1 MQQRKKRRIL
11 RRGKEPDLLHITEL
25 EIDNFKSFS
34 KKTKIPFLEGFTVI
48 SGPNGS
54 GKSNIID
61 SILFVL
67 ALSSSRNLR
76 AEKLTDLINLNS
88 GRNTAEVTLEFSD
101 GTKIKRRIKRTG
113 NGYYSYI
120 YLNERLCKQ
129 SDIVDHLAKHGIKPH
144 GYNVVMQG
152 DVTRI
157 MEMSDFERR
166 KIIDEI
172 AGVSEFDSKKQQSLS
187 ELDIVRER
195 IEREE
200 LLLLELNKRVNELKR
215 EREHALEYQKW
226 QKDLLFFQNCRA
238 AAQLHEKEKELSSLM
253 RSAEE
258 HRIALNRFD
267 TDRSLEEN
275 ELSYLKADLQDID
288 DLINKKSGSDYLKL
302 IAELE
307 EAKSGIKLAEQ
318 TIVRLRKEKETN
330 LEAINRIY
338 MDSKR
343 AEARVVECTD
353 QIRSLSIDRT
363 NIAMDIASARAQQ
376 EKLETEIKQ
385 HGEDTEGARERLF
398 SGLKDLEEK
407 KAQRSEI
414 LHRQDMLIE
423 KSRMRTSE
431 LERLN
436 QLLRQL
442 DEDYAVK
449 HSQLSES
456 EISITNLISQ
466 KKDLDRTLSEREG
479 MMFAQR
485 STLER
490 LQKEIREYE
499 QDVYRLEAAQQAR
512 GESGGKAIEAVMAME
527 HVHGTIA
534 DLGKAPAEY
543 ATALNIAAGNKLQ
556 FVVCDDDQVAA
567 DAIRYLKEERLGR
580 VTFLPLNKLKPPA
593 LPPLKEAGVIDY
605 AVNLVEYDP
614 KYDRAFA
621 VALGATVVVDTLE
634 RARKL
639 IGKYRMVTLEG
650 ELLDRSG
657 AMTGGA
663 TRKQGGRGF
672 GAAVDDEIF
681 RIRAHLGELQG
692 EATTLEA
699 GIKKITEEVD
709 TQRVARN
716 EIDQNIARL
725 GMFTE
730 EFSRR
735 FESITVEKQTIELAV
750 ARQQEETKNGAFE
763 LSSLEAELDK
773 TSETINEVNAGIE
786 EIKKRLDD
794 TNIPVLT
801 DQIEKKRKEIEEA
814 ERRLRNKDGD
824 ITDAQ
829 RERQHFNTRLG
840 EMGEERAR
848 QDERNKQIDAE
859 TAGSNEQIVAHKSQI
874 ATLEDRQREFSGELD
889 ELRGK
894 RAEASRHIQDSELKI
909 MKFDAEKERITILVN
924 AVEGRTRTLGSEVE
938 MLREQVGELDTKLSL
953 TEIEGKIAEADGAL
967 RKIGAVN
974 MLAIEEYEKVQRQ
987 VGERT
992 ERKETL
998 SRERSTLIERIE
1010 KFEQMKYEA
1019 FTTAFH
1025 AIDTNFREIFARLT
1039 SGSGHLILEN
1049 EEDPF
1054 AGGMTFAVQP
1064 RDKKVHLL
1072 SSLSGG
1078 EKSLTTLAFI
1088 FSIQRYIPAPFY
1100 AFDEVDMSLDG
1111 SNVERISSMVTELS
1125 PQSQFV
1131 IVSLRK
1137 PMIDAAQRIMG
1148 VTLRPDKSTLVT
1160 GVKANG

>member
-1 MQQRKKRRIL
+1 
-11 RRGKEPDLLHITEL
+11 LHITEL

-88 GRNTAEVTLEFSD
+88 NRNTAEVALEFSD
-101 GTKIKRRIKRTG
+101 GTKIKRRIKRTS
-113 NGYYSYI
+113 NGYYSYN

-172 AGVSEFDSKKQQSLS
+172 AGVSEFDVKKHQSLS

-200 LLLLELNKRVNELKR
+200 LLLLELTKRVNELKR

-226 QKDLLFFQNCRA
+226 QKDLSFFQNCRN
-238 AAQLHEKEKELSSLM
+238 AAQLHEREKELASLT
-253 RSAEE
+253 RSTDE
-258 HRIALNRFD
+258 HRIVLSRIDA
-267 TDRSLEEN
+267 DRSLEEN
-275 ELSYLKADLQDID
+275 ELSYLKADLKDID

-330 LEAINRIY
+330 LEAINRVY
-338 MDSKR
+338 MDTKR
-343 AEARVVECTD
+343 AEARVAECTD
-353 QIRSLSIDRT
+353 QIRTLSIDRT
-363 NIAMDIASARAQQ
+363 NLAMEIAAVKAQL
-376 EKLETEIKQ
+376 EKFETEIRQ
-385 HGEDTEGARERLF
+385 HGEDTEGAREKLF
-398 SGLKDLEEK
+398 TLLHDLEEK
-407 KAQRSEI
+407 KGQRSEI
-414 LHRQDMLIE
+414 LHQQDMHIE
-423 KSRMRTSE
+423 KSRMRTTE
-431 LERLN
+431 LERLT
-436 QLLRQL
+436 LLLKQL
-442 DEDYAVK
+442 DEEYTAKQTQLMDSEKSSGDLLADK
-449 HSQLSES
+449 KELDRNLSE
-456 EISITNLISQ
+456 L
-466 KKDLDRTLSEREG
+466 EG
-479 MMFAQR
+479 AMFAQR
-485 STLER
+485 SSLER
-490 LQKEIREYE
+490 LRNEIRDNE
-499 QDVYRLEAAQQAR
+499 QDAFRLEAAQQAR
-512 GESGGKAIEAVMAME
+512 GESGGRAIEAVMAME

-543 ATALNIAAGNKLQ
+543 SVSLNIAAGNKLQ

-593 LPPLKEAGVIDY
+593 LPPLKEPGVIDY

-621 VALGATVVVDTLE
+621 VALGSTVVVDTLE

-650 ELLDRSG
+650 ELLEKSG

-663 TRKQGGRGF
+663 TKKQGGRGF

-681 RIRAHLGELQG
+681 RIRAHLGELLG
-692 EATTLEA
+692 EVATLDA
-699 GIKKITEEVD
+699 GIKRLTEEVD
-709 TQRVARN
+709 TKRSTRN
-716 EIDQNIARL
+716 EIEQNLARL
-725 GMFTE
+725 GMFTG

-735 FESITVEKQTIELAV
+735 FEAITVEKQTIEAAV
-750 ARQQEETKNGAFE
+750 ARQQEETKNGAAE
-763 LSSLEAELDK
+763 LTLLEADLDK
-773 TSETINEVNAGIE
+773 TTETINVINSRID

-801 DQIEKKRKEIEEA
+801 EQIEKKRKEIEES
-814 ERRLRNKDGD
+814 ERRLRNKEGD
-824 ITDAQ
+824 INDAQ
-829 RERQHFNTRLG
+829 RERQHFNARLVELG
-840 EMGEERAR
+840 EDRKR
-848 QDERNKQIDAE
+848 QDERIGQIDADIV
-859 TAGSNEQIVAHKSQI
+859 GSNEQIAAHKSQI
-874 ATLEDRQREFSGELD
+874 AALEERQKEFSGELD
-889 ELRGK
+889 ELRTK
-894 RAEASRHIQDSELKI
+894 RSEASQQIQDSELKL
-909 MKFDAEKERITILVN
+909 MKFDAEKERITIEMG
-924 AVEGRTRTLGSEVE
+924 AIEERARALGIEVD
-938 MLREQVGELDTKLSL
+938 MLRHQVGDMDTNLSIS
-953 TEIEGKIAEADGAL
+953 EIEGKIAEADGAL

-998 SRERSTLIERIE
+998 SRERATLIERIE

-1019 FTTAFH
+1019 FTTAFR

-1111 SNVERISSMVTELS
+1111 SNLERIASMISELS
-1125 PQSQFV
+1125 PHSQFV

-1137 PMIDAAQRIMG
+1137 PMIEAAQRIMG

>member
-1 MQQRKKRRIL
+1 
-11 RRGKEPDLLHITEL
+11 LHITGL

-88 GRNTAEVTLEFSD
+88 GRNTAEVALEFSD
-101 GTKIKRRIKRTG
+101 GTKIKRRIKRTS
-113 NGYYSYI
+113 NGYYSYN

-129 SDIVDHLAKHGIKPH
+129 SDIVDHLSKHGIKPH

-172 AGVSEFDSKKQQSLS
+172 AGVSEFDHKKQQSLS

-200 LLLLELNKRVNELKR
+200 LLLLELVRRVNELKR

-226 QKDLLFFQNCRA
+226 QKDLSFFQNCRA
-238 AAQLHEKEKELSSLM
+238 AAQLHDREKELASLM
-253 RSAEE
+253 RSTEE
-258 HRIALNRFD
+258 HKIVLTRIGA
-267 TDRSLEEN
+267 DRGLEEN
-275 ELSYLKADLQDID
+275 ELSYLKADLKDID
-288 DLINKKSGSDYLKL
+288 DLINRKSGSDYLKL

-318 TIVRLRKEKETN
+318 TIVRLRKEKEGN
-330 LEAINRIY
+330 LEAINRVY
-338 MDSKR
+338 MDTKR
-343 AEARVVECTD
+343 AEARVAECTD
-353 QIRSLSIDRT
+353 QIRTLSIDRT
-363 NIAMDIASARAQQ
+363 NLAMEIAAARAHL
-376 EKLETEIKQ
+376 EKFETEIRQ
-385 HGEDTEGARERLF
+385 HGEDTEGAREKLF
-398 SGLKDLEEK
+398 ALLHDLEEK
-407 KAQRSEI
+407 KSQRSEI
-414 LHRQDMLIE
+414 LHQQDMHIE
-423 KSRMRTSE
+423 KSRMRTTE
-431 LERLN
+431 LERLTL
-436 QLLRQL
+436 LLRQL
-442 DEDYAVK
+442 DEEYAAK
-449 HSQLSES
+449 KTQLTDS
-456 EISITNLISQ
+456 EISAGELIAG
-466 KKDLDRTLSEREG
+466 KKELDRNLSELEG
-479 MMFAQR
+479 AMFAQR
-485 STLER
+485 SSLER
-490 LQKEIREYE
+490 LKNEIRDNE
-499 QDVYRLEAAQQAR
+499 QDAFRLEAAQQAR
-512 GESGGKAIEAVMAME
+512 GESGGRAIEAVMAME

-543 ATALNIAAGNKLQ
+543 STSLNIAAGNKLQ

-580 VTFLPLNKLKPPA
+580 VTFLPLNKLKPPS
-593 LPPLKEAGVIDY
+593 LPPLKEQGVIDY
-605 AVNLVEYDP
+605 AVNLLEYDP

-621 VALGATVVVDTLE
+621 VALGSTVVVDTLE
-634 RARKL
+634 RARRL

-650 ELLDRSG
+650 ELLEKSG

-663 TRKQGGRGF
+663 TKKQGGRGF
-672 GAAVDDEIF
+672 GAAVDDELF
-681 RIRAHLGELQG
+681 RIRAHLGELSG
-692 EATTLEA
+692 EAATLEA
-699 GIKKITEEVD
+699 GVKRLTEEVD
-709 TQRVARN
+709 TKRSTRN
-716 EIDQNIARL
+716 EIEQKIARL
-725 GMFTE
+725 GMFTD

-735 FESITVEKQTIELAV
+735 FEAITVEKQTIEAAV
-750 ARQQEETKNGAFE
+750 ARQQEETNNGA
-763 LSSLEAELDK
+763 AELTRLESGLDRC
-773 TSETINEVNAGIE
+773 TEAINEINARIDE
-786 EIKKRLDD
+786 LKKRLDD

-801 DQIEKKRKEIEEA
+801 EQIEKKKKEIEES

-824 ITDAQ
+824 VNDAQ
-829 RERQHFNTRLG
+829 RERQHFTARLAELG
-840 EMGEERAR
+840 DDRTR
-848 QDERNKQIDAE
+848 QDERNRQIDTDIE
-859 TAGSNEQIVAHKSQI
+859 GSNEQIAVHKLKIS
-874 ATLEDRQREFSGELD
+874 ALEERQKEFSGELD
-889 ELRGK
+889 ELRTK
-894 RAEASRHIQDSELKI
+894 RSEASQQIQDSELKL
-909 MKFDAEKERITILVN
+909 MKFDADKERITIQMG
-924 AVEGRTRTLGSEVE
+924 AIEERARTLGIEVD
-938 MLREQVGELDTKLSL
+938 MLRHQVGDMDTTLSL
-953 TEIEGKIAEADGAL
+953 SEIEGKIAEADGAL
-967 RKIGAVN
+967 RRIGAVN
-974 MLAIEEYEKVQRQ
+974 MLAIEEYDKVQRQ

-998 SRERSTLIERIE
+998 SRERTTLIERIE

-1019 FTTAFH
+1019 FTTAFR

-1111 SNVERISSMVTELS
+1111 SNVERISSMITELS
-1125 PQSQFV
+1125 PHSQFV

-1137 PMIDAAQRIMG
+1137 PMIEAAQRIMG

>member
-1 MQQRKKRRIL
+1 M
-11 RRGKEPDLLHITEL
+11 HITEL

-34 KKTKIPFLEGFTVI
+34 KKTKIPFLGGFTVI

-88 GRNTAEVTLEFSD
+88 GRNTAEVALEFSD
-101 GTKIKRRIKRTG
+101 GTKIKRRIKRTS
-113 NGYYSYI
+113 NGYYSYN

-129 SDIVDHLAKHGIKPH
+129 SDIVDHLSKHGIKPH

-172 AGVSEFDSKKQQSLS
+172 AGVSEFDHKKQQSLS

-200 LLLLELNKRVNELKR
+200 LLLLELTRRVNELKR

-226 QKDLLFFQNCRA
+226 QNDLSYFQNCRA
-238 AAQLHEKEKELSSLM
+238 AAQLHEREKELVSLT
-253 RSAEE
+253 RSADE
-258 HRIALNRFD
+258 HRILLTRIGA
-267 TDRSLEEN
+267 DRSLEEN
-275 ELSYLKADLQDID
+275 ELSYLKADLKDID

-307 EAKSGIKLAEQ
+307 EAKSGIKLSEQ

-338 MDSKR
+338 MDTKR
-343 AEARVVECTD
+343 AEARVAECTD
-353 QIRSLSIDRT
+353 QIRTLSIDRT
-363 NIAMDIASARAQQ
+363 NLAMDIAAAKAQL
-376 EKLETEIKQ
+376 EKLESEIRQ
-385 HGEDTEGARERLF
+385 HGEDTEGAREKLF
-398 SGLKDLEEK
+398 TLLHDLEEK
-407 KAQRSEI
+407 KGQRSEI
-414 LHRQDMLIE
+414 LHQQDMYIE
-423 KSRMRTSE
+423 RSRMRTTE
-431 LERLN
+431 LERLT
-436 QLLRQL
+436 LLLNQL
-442 DEDYAVK
+442 DEEYNVK
-449 HSQLSES
+449 QNQLTDGEKSVGDLASEKKELDRNLSE
-456 EISITNLISQ
+456 L
-466 KKDLDRTLSEREG
+466 EG
-479 MMFAQR
+479 AMFAQR
-485 STLER
+485 SSLER
-490 LQKEIREYE
+490 LRNEIRDTE
-499 QDVYRLEAAQQAR
+499 QDAFRLEAAQQAR
-512 GESGGKAIEAVMAME
+512 GESGGRAIEAVMAME

-543 ATALNIAAGNKLQ
+543 SVSLNIAAGNKLQ
-556 FVVCDDDQVAA
+556 FVVCDNDQVAA

-593 LPPLKEAGVIDY
+593 LPPLKEPGVIDY

-621 VALGATVVVDTLE
+621 VALGSTVVVDTLE

-639 IGKYRMVTLEG
+639 IGRYRMVTLEG
-650 ELLDRSG
+650 ELLEKSG

-663 TRKQGGRGF
+663 TKKQGGKGF

-681 RIRAHLGELQG
+681 RIRAHLGELLS
-692 EATTLEA
+692 EAVTLEA
-699 GIKKITEEVD
+699 GVKRLTEEVD
-709 TQRVARN
+709 TKRSIRN
-716 EIDQNIARL
+716 EIEQKIARL

-735 FESITVEKQTIELAV
+735 FEAITVEKQTIVAAV
-750 ARQQEETKNGAFE
+750 ARQQEEMKTGAAE
-763 LSSLEAELDK
+763 LTLLEAEIDK
-773 TSETINEVNAGIE
+773 TTESINEITSRID

-801 DQIEKKRKEIEEA
+801 DQIEKKKKELEES

-824 ITDAQ
+824 INDAQ
-829 RERQHFNTRLG
+829 RERQHFTARLVELG
-840 EMGEERAR
+840 DDRKR
-848 QDERNKQIDAE
+848 QDERNGQIDADI
-859 TAGSNEQIVAHKSQI
+859 AGANEQIAVHKSQI
-874 ATLEDRQREFSGELD
+874 AALEEQQKEFSGELD
-889 ELRGK
+889 ELRTK
-894 RAEASRHIQDSELKI
+894 RSEASQQIQDSELKL
-909 MKFDAEKERITILVN
+909 MKFDADKERIAIQMV
-924 AVEGRTRTLGSEVE
+924 AIDERARTLGIEVD
-938 MLREQVGELDTKLSL
+938 MLRNQIGDMDTNLSL
-953 TEIEGKIAEADGAL
+953 SEIEGKIAEADGAL
-967 RKIGAVN
+967 RRIGAVN

-998 SRERSTLIERIE
+998 SRERATLIERIE

-1019 FTTAFH
+1019 FTTAFR
-1025 AIDTNFREIFARLT
+1025 AIDNNFREIFARLT

-1054 AGGMTFAVQP
+1054 TGGMTFAVQP

-1111 SNVERISSMVTELS
+1111 SNVERIASMITELS

-1137 PMIDAAQRIMG
+1137 PMIEAAQRIMG
-1148 VTLRPDKSTLVT
+1148 VTLRSDKSTLVT

>member
-1 MQQRKKRRIL
+1 M
-11 RRGKEPDLLHITEL
+11 HITEL

-34 KKTKIPFLEGFTVI
+34 KKTKIPFLEGFSVI

-88 GRNTAEVTLEFSD
+88 GRNTAEVALEFSD
-101 GTKIKRRIKRTG
+101 GTRIRRRIKRTA
-113 NGYYSYI
+113 NGYYSYN

-129 SDIVDHLAKHGIKPH
+129 SDIVDHLAKSGIIPH

-172 AGVSEFDSKKQQSLS
+172 AGVSEFDTKKQQSLA

-200 LLLLELNKRVNELKR
+200 LLLLELTKRANELKR

-226 QKDLLFFQNCRA
+226 QKELSYFQNCRSA
-238 AAQLHEKEKELSSLM
+238 SQLHDRIRELNTLLKSTEDHRLKLT
-253 RSAEE
+253 
-258 HRIALNRFD
+258 RIAA
-267 TDRSLEEN
+267 DRGLEEN
-275 ELSYLKADLQDID
+275 ELSYIRADLKDID
-288 DLINKKSGSDYLKL
+288 DLINKKSGSEYLKL

-307 EAKSGIKLAEQ
+307 EAKGGIKFAEQ
-318 TIVRLRKEKETN
+318 TIVRLKKEKEAN
-330 LEAINRIY
+330 LELVNRVY
-338 MDSKR
+338 VDSKR
-343 AEARVVECTD
+343 AETRVAECTD
-353 QIRSLSIDRT
+353 QIRTLTIDRT
-363 NIAMDIASARAQQ
+363 NIAMEIATSRALL
-376 EKLETEIKQ
+376 EKVETDLRQ
-385 HGEDTEGARERLF
+385 HSEDTVGARDQLF
-398 SGLKDLEEK
+398 ALLQEAEEK
-407 KAQRSEI
+407 KGQRSAI
-414 LHRQDMLIE
+414 LHQQDMLIE
-423 KSRMRTSE
+423 KSRMRTTE
-431 LERLN
+431 LERLTG
-436 QLLRQL
+436 LLRQL
-442 DEDYAVK
+442 DEEYAAK
-449 HSQLSES
+449 QTQLTDSDASIASLDKEKKQLDRNLSE
-456 EISITNLISQ
+456 L
-466 KKDLDRTLSEREG
+466 EG
-479 MMFAQR
+479 TMFAQR
-485 STLER
+485 TSLER
-490 LQKEIREYE
+490 LRNEIRENE
-499 QDVYRLEAAQQAR
+499 QDAIRLEAAQQAR
-512 GESGGKAIEAVMAME
+512 GESGGKALEAVLALE
-527 HVHGTIA
+527 GVHGTIS
-534 DLGKAPAEY
+534 DLGKAPKEY
-543 ATALNIAAGNKLQ
+543 ATALNIAAGNKLH
-556 FVVCDDDQVAA
+556 FVVCDNDQIAA

-580 VTFLPLNKLKPPA
+580 VTFLPLNKLKPPT
-593 LPPLKEAGVIDY
+593 LPPLREPGVVDY
-605 AVNLVEYDP
+605 AVNLLEYDP
-614 KYDRAFA
+614 KFDRAFG

-650 ELLDRSG
+650 ELLEKSG
-657 AMTGGA
+657 AITGGA
-663 TRKQGGRGF
+663 TKKPSGPRGF
-672 GAAVDDEIF
+672 GAAVDDEIT
-681 RIRAHLGELQG
+681 RIRSHLAELQG
-692 EATTLEA
+692 EAATLEA
-699 GIKKITEEVD
+699 GVKRLTEEVD
-709 TQRVARN
+709 AKRVQRN
-716 EIDQNIARL
+716 EIDQKVARY

-735 FESITVEKQTIELAV
+735 FEAIMVEKQTIEAAV
-750 ARQQEETKNGAFE
+750 ARQSEETKNAARE
-763 LSSLEAELDK
+763 LTELEAELDRI
-773 TSETINEVNAGIE
+773 TGEINGTNAKITA
-786 EIKKRLDD
+786 IKKRLDNTD
-794 TNIPVLT
+794 IPALT
-801 DQIEKKRKEIEEA
+801 EQMEKKRREIEEA

-824 ITDAQ
+824 INDAQ
-829 RERQHFNTRLG
+829 RDRQHFTQRIAEL
-840 EMGEERAR
+840 GEERKG
-848 QDERNKQIDAE
+848 QDERNRQVDADI
-859 TAGSNEQIVAHKSQI
+859 AGANNQIVIHKTQI
-874 ATLEDRQREFSGELD
+874 AVLEERQKEFSGELD

-894 RAEASRHIQDSELKI
+894 RGEVSQHIQESELRI
-909 MKFDAEKERITILVN
+909 MKFDADTERITVQLGAIEER
-924 AVEGRTRTLGSEVE
+924 AKTLGIEVD
-938 MLREQVGELDTKLSL
+938 MLRQQVGEMDSTLSL

-987 VGERT
+987 VTERT

-998 SRERSTLIERIE
+998 SGERSTLIERIE
-1010 KFEQMKYEA
+1010 MFEKMKYEA
-1019 FTTAFH
+1019 FTTAFS

-1039 SGSGHLILEN
+1039 SGSGHLVLEN

-1088 FSIQRYIPAPFY
+1088 FSIQHYIPAPFY

-1111 SNVERISSMVTELS
+1111 SNVERIASMITELS
-1125 PQSQFV
+1125 SRSQFV

>member
-1 MQQRKKRRIL
+1 
-11 RRGKEPDLLHITEL
+11 LHITEL

-34 KKTKIPFLEGFTVI
+34 KKTKIPFLGGFTVI

-88 GRNTAEVTLEFSD
+88 GRNTAEVALEFSD
-101 GTKIKRRIKRTG
+101 GTKIKRRIKRTS
-113 NGYYSYI
+113 NGYYSYN

-129 SDIVDHLAKHGIKPH
+129 SDIVDHLSRHGIKPH

-172 AGVSEFDSKKQQSLS
+172 AGVSEFDHKKQQSLS

-200 LLLLELNKRVNELKR
+200 LLLLELTRRVNELKR

-226 QKDLLFFQNCRA
+226 QNDLSYFQNCRA
-238 AAQLHEKEKELSSLM
+238 AAQLHDREKELVSLT
-253 RSAEE
+253 RSADE
-258 HRIALNRFD
+258 HRILLTRIGA
-267 TDRSLEEN
+267 DRSLEEN
-275 ELSYLKADLQDID
+275 ELSYLKADLKDID

-307 EAKSGIKLAEQ
+307 EAKSGIKLSEQ
-318 TIVRLRKEKETN
+318 TIMRLRKEKETN

-338 MDSKR
+338 MDTKR
-343 AEARVVECTD
+343 AEARVAECTD
-353 QIRSLSIDRT
+353 QIRTLSIDRT
-363 NIAMDIASARAQQ
+363 NLAMDIAAARAQL
-376 EKLETEIKQ
+376 EKLESEIRQ
-385 HGEDTEGARERLF
+385 HGEDTEGAREKLF
-398 SGLKDLEEK
+398 TLLHDLEEK
-407 KAQRSEI
+407 KGQRSEI
-414 LHRQDMLIE
+414 LHQQDMYIE
-423 KSRMRTSE
+423 RSRMRTTE
-431 LERLN
+431 LERLT
-436 QLLRQL
+436 LLLNQL
-442 DEDYAVK
+442 DEENNAKQNQLTDGEKSVGDLVSEK
-449 HSQLSES
+449 KELDRNLSE
-456 EISITNLISQ
+456 L
-466 KKDLDRTLSEREG
+466 EG
-479 MMFAQR
+479 AMFAQR
-485 STLER
+485 SSLER
-490 LQKEIREYE
+490 LRSEIRDTE
-499 QDVYRLEAAQQAR
+499 QDAFRLEAAQQAR
-512 GESGGKAIEAVMAME
+512 GESGGRAIEAVMAME

-543 ATALNIAAGNKLQ
+543 SVSLNIAAGNKLQ
-556 FVVCDDDQVAA
+556 FVVCDNDQVAA

-580 VTFLPLNKLKPPA
+580 VTFLPLNKLKPPD
-593 LPPLKEAGVIDY
+593 LPPLKEPGVIDY

-621 VALGATVVVDTLE
+621 VALGSTVVVDTLE

-639 IGKYRMVTLEG
+639 IGRYRMVTLEG
-650 ELLDRSG
+650 ELLEKSG

-663 TRKQGGRGF
+663 TKKQGGRGF

-681 RIRAHLGELQG
+681 RIRAHLGDLLS
-692 EATTLEA
+692 EAATLEA
-699 GIKKITEEVD
+699 GVKRLTEEVD
-709 TQRVARN
+709 TKRSMRN
-716 EIDQNIARL
+716 EIEQKIARL

-735 FESITVEKQTIELAV
+735 FEAITVEKQTIVAAV
-750 ARQQEETKNGAFE
+750 ARQQEEMKTGAAE
-763 LSSLEAELDK
+763 LTLLEAEIDK
-773 TSETINEVNAGIE
+773 TTESINEITSRID

-801 DQIEKKRKEIEEA
+801 DQIEKKKKEIEES

-824 ITDAQ
+824 INDAQ
-829 RERQHFNTRLG
+829 RERQHFTARLVELG
-840 EMGEERAR
+840 DDRKR
-848 QDERNKQIDAE
+848 QDERNGQIDADI
-859 TAGSNEQIVAHKSQI
+859 AGANEQIAVHKSQI
-874 ATLEDRQREFSGELD
+874 AALEEQQKEFSGELD
-889 ELRGK
+889 ELRTK
-894 RAEASRHIQDSELKI
+894 RSEASQQIQDSELKL
-909 MKFDAEKERITILVN
+909 MKFDADKERITIQMV
-924 AVEGRTRTLGSEVE
+924 AIDDRARTLGIEVD
-938 MLREQVGELDTKLSL
+938 MLRNQVGDMDTNLSL
-953 TEIEGKIAEADGAL
+953 SEIEGKIAEADGAL
-967 RKIGAVN
+967 RRIGAVN

-998 SRERSTLIERIE
+998 SRERATLIERIE

-1019 FTTAFH
+1019 FTTAFR
-1025 AIDTNFREIFARLT
+1025 AIDNNFREIFARLT

-1054 AGGMTFAVQP
+1054 TGGMTFAVQP

-1111 SNVERISSMVTELS
+1111 SNVERIASMITELS

-1137 PMIDAAQRIMG
+1137 PMIEAAQRIMG

>member
-1 MQQRKKRRIL
+1 M
-11 RRGKEPDLLHITEL
+11 HITEL

-88 GRNTAEVTLEFSD
+88 GRNTAEVALEFSD
-101 GTKIKRRIKRTG
+101 GTKIKRRIKRTS
-113 NGYYSYI
+113 NGYYSYN

-129 SDIVDHLAKHGIKPH
+129 SDIVDHLSKHGIKPH

-172 AGVSEFDSKKQQSLS
+172 AGVSEFEVKKQRSLS

-200 LLLLELNKRVNELKR
+200 LLLLELTRRVNELRR

-226 QKDLLFFQNCRA
+226 QKDLSFFQNCRA
-238 AAQLHEKEKELSSLM
+238 AAQLHEREKELASLM
-253 RSAEE
+253 RSTEE
-258 HRIALNRFD
+258 HRIALSRIGA
-267 TDRSLEEN
+267 DRSLEEN
-275 ELSYLKADLQDID
+275 ELSYLKADLKDID
-288 DLINKKSGSDYLKL
+288 ELINRKSGSDYLKL

-307 EAKSGIKLAEQ
+307 EAKGGIKLAEQ
-318 TIVRLRKEKETN
+318 TIVRLRKEKESN
-330 LEAINRIY
+330 LEVINRVY
-338 MDSKR
+338 MDTKR
-343 AEARVVECTD
+343 SEARVAECTD
-353 QIRSLSIDRT
+353 QIRTLSIDRT
-363 NIAMDIASARAQQ
+363 NLAMEIAAARAQL
-376 EKLETEIKQ
+376 EKFETEIRQ
-385 HGEDTEGARERLF
+385 HGEDTEGAREKLF
-398 SGLKDLEEK
+398 ALLNELEEK
-407 KAQRSEI
+407 KAQRSGI
-414 LHRQDMLIE
+414 LHQQDMLIE
-423 KSRMRTSE
+423 KSRMRTTE
-431 LERLN
+431 LERLTL
-436 QLLRQL
+436 LLRQL
-442 DEDYAVK
+442 DEEYAAK
-449 HSQLSES
+449 QTQLTDSEKSAGEHLDAKKELDRSLSE
-456 EISITNLISQ
+456 L
-466 KKDLDRTLSEREG
+466 EG
-479 MMFAQR
+479 AMFAQR
-485 STLER
+485 SSLER
-490 LQKEIREYE
+490 LRNEIRDFE
-499 QDVYRLEAAQQAR
+499 QDAFRLEAAQQAR
-512 GESGGKAIEAVMAME
+512 GESGGRAIEAVMAME

-543 ATALNIAAGNKLQ
+543 STALNIAAGNKLQ
-556 FVVCDDDQVAA
+556 FVICDDDQVAA

-593 LPPLKEAGVIDY
+593 LPPLKEPGVIDY

-621 VALGATVVVDTLE
+621 VALGSTIVVDTLE

-650 ELLDRSG
+650 ELLEKSG

-663 TRKQGGRGF
+663 TKKQGGRGF
-672 GAAVDDEIF
+672 GAAVDDELF
-681 RIRAHLGELQG
+681 RIRAHLGELSA
-692 EATTLEA
+692 EAATLEA
-699 GIKKITEEVD
+699 GIRRLTAEVD
-709 TQRVARN
+709 SKRSTRN
-716 EIDQNIARL
+716 DIEQKIARM

-735 FESITVEKQTIELAV
+735 FEAITVEKQTIEAAV
-750 ARQQEETKNGAFE
+750 ARQQEETKNGASE
-763 LSSLEAELDK
+763 LALLETDLDK
-773 TSETINEVNAGIE
+773 TTETINEINTRID

-801 DQIEKKRKEIEEA
+801 EQIEKKKKEIEES

-824 ITDAQ
+824 INDAQ
-829 RERQHFNTRLG
+829 RERQHFNVRLTELG
-840 EMGEERAR
+840 DDRKR
-848 QDERNKQIDAE
+848 QDERNGQIDADI
-859 TAGSNEQIVAHKSQI
+859 AGSHEQIAAHKSQI
-874 ATLEDRQREFSGELD
+874 AALEERQKEFSGELD
-889 ELRGK
+889 ELRAK
-894 RAEASRHIQDSELKI
+894 RSEASQQIQDSELKL
-909 MKFDAEKERITILVN
+909 MKFDADKERITVLMVAIEER
-924 AVEGRTRTLGSEVE
+924 ARTLGIEVD
-938 MLREQVGELDTKLSL
+938 MLRHQAGDMDTNLSL
-953 TEIEGKIAEADGAL
+953 SEIEGKIAEADGAL
-967 RKIGAVN
+967 RRIGAVN

-987 VGERT
+987 VEERT

-998 SRERSTLIERIE
+998 SRERATLIERIE

-1019 FTTAFH
+1019 FTTAFR

-1111 SNVERISSMVTELS
+1111 SNVERIASMITELS

-1137 PMIDAAQRIMG
+1137 PMIESAQRIMG

>member
-1 MQQRKKRRIL
+1 M
-11 RRGKEPDLLHITEL
+11 HITEL

-88 GRNTAEVTLEFSD
+88 GRNTAEVALEFSD
-101 GTKIKRRIKRTG
+101 GTKIKRRIKRTS
-113 NGYYSYI
+113 NGYYSYN

-172 AGVSEFDSKKQQSLS
+172 AGVSEFDVKKQQSLS

-200 LLLLELNKRVNELKR
+200 LLLLELTKRVNELKR
-215 EREHALEYQKW
+215 ERQHALEYQKC
-226 QKDLLFFQNCRA
+226 QKDLSFFQNCRA
-238 AAQLHEKEKELSSLM
+238 AAQLHDREKELASLT
-253 RSAEE
+253 RSTDE
-258 HRIALNRFD
+258 HRIVLTRIGA
-267 TDRSLEEN
+267 DRSLEEN
-275 ELSYLKADLQDID
+275 ELSYLKADLKDID

-330 LEAINRIY
+330 LEAINRVY
-338 MDSKR
+338 MDTKR
-343 AEARVVECTD
+343 AEARVAECTD
-353 QIRSLSIDRT
+353 QIRTLSIDRT
-363 NIAMDIASARAQQ
+363 NLAMEIAAAKAQL
-376 EKLETEIKQ
+376 EKFETEIRQ
-385 HGEDTEGARERLF
+385 HGEDSEGAREKLF
-398 SGLKDLEEK
+398 SLLHDLEEK
-407 KAQRSEI
+407 KGQRSEI
-414 LHRQDMLIE
+414 LHQQDMHIE
-423 KSRMRTSE
+423 KSRMRTTE
-431 LERLN
+431 LERLT
-436 QLLRQL
+436 LLLKQL
-442 DEDYAVK
+442 DEEYTEKQTQLTDSEKSAGDLLADK
-449 HSQLSES
+449 KELDRNLSE
-456 EISITNLISQ
+456 L
-466 KKDLDRTLSEREG
+466 EG
-479 MMFAQR
+479 AMFAQR
-485 STLER
+485 SSLER
-490 LQKEIREYE
+490 LRNEIRDNE
-499 QDVYRLEAAQQAR
+499 QDAFRLEAAQQAR
-512 GESGGKAIEAVMAME
+512 GESGGRAIEAVMAME

-543 ATALNIAAGNKLQ
+543 ATSLNIAAGNKLQ
-556 FVVCDDDQVAA
+556 FVVCDNDQVAA

-580 VTFLPLNKLKPPA
+580 VTFLPLNKLKSPA
-593 LPPLKEAGVIDY
+593 LPPLKEPGVIDY

-621 VALGATVVVDTLE
+621 VALGSTVVVDTLE

-639 IGKYRMVTLEG
+639 MGKYRMVTLEG
-650 ELLDRSG
+650 ELLEKSG

-663 TRKQGGRGF
+663 TKKQGGRGF

-681 RIRAHLGELQG
+681 RVRAHLGQLLG
-692 EATTLEA
+692 EAATLEA
-699 GIKKITEEVD
+699 GVKRLTEEVD
-709 TQRVARN
+709 TKRSTRN
-716 EIDQNIARL
+716 EIEQKIARL
-725 GMFTE
+725 GIFTG

-735 FESITVEKQTIELAV
+735 FEAITVEKQTIEAAV
-750 ARQQEETKNGAFE
+750 ARQQEETKNGAAE
-763 LSSLEAELDK
+763 LTLLEADLDK
-773 TSETINEVNAGIE
+773 TTETINAINSRVD

-801 DQIEKKRKEIEEA
+801 EQIEKKKKEIEES

-824 ITDAQ
+824 INDAQ
-829 RERQHFNTRLG
+829 RERQHFNARLVELG
-840 EMGEERAR
+840 DDRKR
-848 QDERNKQIDAE
+848 QDERNRQIDADI
-859 TAGSNEQIVAHKSQI
+859 AGSNEQIAVHKSQI
-874 ATLEDRQREFSGELD
+874 AALEERQKEFSGELN
-889 ELRGK
+889 ELRIK
-894 RAEASRHIQDSELKI
+894 RSEALQQIQDSELKL
-909 MKFDAEKERITILVN
+909 MKFDADKERISIQMV
-924 AVEGRTRTLGSEVE
+924 AIEERARALGIEVD
-938 MLREQVGELDTKLSL
+938 MLRHQVGDLDTNLSL
-953 TEIEGKIAEADGAL
+953 SEIEGKIAEADGAL

-998 SRERSTLIERIE
+998 SRERATLIERIE

-1019 FTTAFH
+1019 FTTAFR

-1111 SNVERISSMVTELS
+1111 SNLERIASMITEFS
-1125 PQSQFV
+1125 PHSQFV

-1137 PMIDAAQRIMG
+1137 PMIEAAQRIMG

>member
-1 MQQRKKRRIL
+1 
-11 RRGKEPDLLHITEL
+11 LHITEL

-34 KKTKIPFLEGFTVI
+34 KKTKIPFLEGFSVI

-88 GRNTAEVTLEFSD
+88 GRNTAEVALEFSD

-113 NGYYSYI
+113 NGYYSYN
-120 YLNERLCKQ
+120 YLNDRLCKQ
-129 SDIVDHLAKHGIKPH
+129 SDIVNHLAKHGIKPH

-172 AGVSEFDSKKQQSLS
+172 AGVSEFDIKKQQSLS

-200 LLLLELNKRVNELKR
+200 LLLLELTKRVNELKR
-215 EREHALEYQKW
+215 EREHALEYQKM

-238 AAQLHEKEKELSSLM
+238 AAQLHEREKELASLM
-253 RSAEE
+253 RSTDE
-258 HRIALNRFD
+258 HTILITRNDA
-267 TDRSLEEN
+267 DRSLEEN
-275 ELSYLKADLQDID
+275 ELSYLKADLNDID

-307 EAKSGIKLAEQ
+307 EAKSGIKLADQ

-338 MDSKR
+338 MDTKR
-343 AEARVVECTD
+343 AESRVAECTD
-353 QIRSLSIDRT
+353 QIRALSIDRT
-363 NIAMDIASARAQQ
+363 NIAMEVAGAKAQL
-376 EKLETEIKQ
+376 EKFETEIKQ

-398 SGLKDLEEK
+398 ALLKDLEEK
-407 KAQRSEI
+407 KGQRSEI
-414 LHRQDMLIE
+414 LHQQDMLIE
-423 KSRMRTSE
+423 KSRMRTTE
-431 LERLN
+431 LERLI
-436 QLLRQL
+436 QLLKQL
-442 DEDYAVK
+442 DEEFAAK
-449 HSQLSES
+449 QSQLSDS
-456 EISITNLISQ
+456 EKSTSDLLSQ
-466 KKDLDRTLSEREG
+466 KKDLDRTLSELEG
-479 MMFAQR
+479 SMFAQR
-485 STLER
+485 SSLER
-490 LQKEIREYE
+490 LRTEIRENE
-499 QDVYRLEAAQQAR
+499 QDAFRLEAAQQAR
-512 GESGGKAIEAVMAME
+512 GESGGRAIEAVMAMD

-534 DLGKAPAEY
+534 ELGKAPAEY
-543 ATALNIAAGNKLQ
+543 STALNIAAGNKLQ

-567 DAIRYLKEERLGR
+567 DAIRYLKAERLGR

-593 LPPLKEAGVIDY
+593 LPPLKEPGVIDY
-605 AVNLVEYDP
+605 AVNLIEYDP

-621 VALGATVVVDTLE
+621 VTLGATVVVDTLE
-634 RARKL
+634 RGRKL

-650 ELLDRSG
+650 ELLERSG

-663 TRKQGGRGF
+663 TKKQGIRGF

-681 RIRAHLGELQG
+681 RIRAHLAEIQG
-692 EATTLEA
+692 EAATLES
-699 GIKKITEEVD
+699 GIKRLTEEVD
-709 TQRVARN
+709 SKRTIRN
-716 EIDQNIARL
+716 EIDQKIARL

-735 FESITVEKQTIELAV
+735 FDAITVEKQTIETAV
-750 ARQQEETKNGAFE
+750 ARQQEETRNGTAE
-763 LSSLEAELDK
+763 LTILEADLDK
-773 TSETINEVNAGIE
+773 TTETINAINSRID

-801 DQIEKKRKEIEEA
+801 EQIEKKRKEIEES
-814 ERRLRNKDGD
+814 ERRLRNKEGD
-824 ITDAQ
+824 INDAM
-829 RERQHFNTRLG
+829 RERQHFSSRLG
-840 EMGEERAR
+840 EFGEERKR
-848 QDERNKQIDAE
+848 QDESNGQID
-859 TAGSNEQIVAHKSQI
+859 TDIAGLNEQIAACKSQI
-874 ATLEDRQREFSGELD
+874 NALEERQKEFSGELD
-889 ELRGK
+889 ELRTK
-894 RAEASRHIQDSELKI
+894 RSEASRQIQDSELKI
-909 MKFDAEKERITILVN
+909 MKFEAEKERITIQMVALQER
-924 AVEGRTRTLGSEVE
+924 ARTLGIEVD
-938 MLREQVGELDTKLSL
+938 MLKNQVGDMDTDLSL
-953 TEIEGKIAEADGAL
+953 SEIEGKIAEADGAL

-974 MLAIEEYEKVQRQ
+974 MLAIEEYDKVQRQ
-987 VGERT
+987 VEERT

-998 SRERSTLIERIE
+998 SRERTTLIERIE

-1111 SNVERISSMVTELS
+1111 SNVERIASMITELS

>member
-1 MQQRKKRRIL
+1 
-11 RRGKEPDLLHITEL
+11 LHITEL

-88 GRNTAEVTLEFSD
+88 GRNTAEVALEFSD
-101 GTKIKRRIKRTG
+101 GTKIRRRIKRTG
-113 NGYYSYI
+113 NGYYSYN
-120 YLNERLCKQ
+120 YLNERVCKQ
-129 SDIVDHLAKHGIKPH
+129 SDIVDHLARHGIKPH

-172 AGVSEFDSKKQQSLS
+172 AGVSEFDQKKQQSLS

-200 LLLLELNKRVNELKR
+200 LLLIELTRRVNELKR

-226 QKDLLFFQNCRA
+226 QKDLVYFQNCRA
-238 AAQLHEKEKELSSLM
+238 AAQLHDREKELTSLL
-253 RSAEE
+253 RSTDE
-258 HRIALNRFD
+258 HTIQLTRIAA
-267 TDRSLEEN
+267 DRGLEEN
-275 ELSYLKADLQDID
+275 ELSYLKADLADID
-288 DLINKKSGSDYLKL
+288 GLINRKSGSDYLKL

-307 EAKSGIKLAEQ
+307 EAKGGIKLAEQ
-318 TIVRLRKEKETN
+318 TIVRRRKDKEAN
-330 LEAINRIY
+330 LEAINRVY
-338 MDSKR
+338 MDTKR
-343 AEARVVECTD
+343 AEARVAECTD
-353 QIRSLSIDRT
+353 QIRTLSIDRT
-363 NIAMDIASARAQQ
+363 NIAMEVAGAKAQLD
-376 EKLETEIKQ
+376 KFETEIRQ
-385 HGEDTEGARERLF
+385 HGEDAEGSRERLF
-398 SGLKDLEEK
+398 ALLKDLEEK
-407 KAQRSEI
+407 KGQRSEI
-414 LHRQDMLIE
+414 LHQQDMLIE
-423 KSRMRTSE
+423 KSRMRTTE
-431 LERLN
+431 LERLT
-436 QLLRQL
+436 LLL
-442 DEDYAVK
+442 
-449 HSQLSES
+449 SQLEEEYAAKQVQLADSEKS
-456 EISITNLISQ
+456 ISDLVSS
-466 KKDLDRTLSEREG
+466 KKDLDRTLSELEG
-479 MMFAQR
+479 AMFAQR
-485 STLER
+485 SSLER
-490 LQKEIREYE
+490 LRTEIRESE
-499 QDVYRLEAAQQAR
+499 QDVFRLEAAQQAR
-512 GESGGKAIEAVMAME
+512 GESGGRALEAVMAME

-534 DLGKAPAEY
+534 DLGKAPGEY

-556 FVVCDDDQVAA
+556 FVVCDDDQVAS

-580 VTFLPLNKLKPPA
+580 VTFLPLNKLRPPA
-593 LPPLKEAGVIDY
+593 LPPLKEPGIIDY

-663 TRKQGGRGF
+663 TKKPSGRGF
-672 GAAVDDEIF
+672 GAAVDDELI
-681 RIRAHLGELQG
+681 RIRAHLGDLQA
-692 EATTLEA
+692 EAATLEA
-699 GIKKITEEVD
+699 GIKRITAEVD
-709 TQRVARN
+709 AQRSIRN
-716 EIDQNIARL
+716 ETDQKIARF

-735 FESITVEKQTIELAV
+735 FEAITVEKQTIDVAV
-750 ARQQEETKNGAFE
+750 ARQREETGNGAAE
-763 LSSLEAELDK
+763 LSALEAGLDK
-773 TSETINEVNAGIE
+773 TTETINEIGARIE

-801 DQIEKKRKEIEEA
+801 EQIEKKRKEIEES
-814 ERRLRNKDGD
+814 ERHLRNKEGD
-824 ITDAQ
+824 INDAQ
-829 RERQHFNTRLG
+829 RERQHFNARLV
-840 EMGEERAR
+840 ELAEERRR
-848 QDERNKQIDAE
+848 QDERNQQIDTE
-859 TAGSNEQIVAHKSQI
+859 ISGSNEQIAAHKSQI
-874 ATLEDRQREFSGELD
+874 TALEERQKEFSGVLD
-889 ELRGK
+889 ELRSK
-894 RAEASRHIQDSELKI
+894 RAEASQHIQDSELKI
-909 MKFDAEKERITILVN
+909 MKFDAERERITILTS
-924 AVEGRTRTLGSEVE
+924 AIEERARTLGREVDS
-938 MLREQVGELDTKLSL
+938 LRQQVGDMDTTLSL
-953 TEIEGKIAEADGAL
+953 SEIEGKIAEADGAL
-967 RKIGAVN
+967 RKVGAVN

-987 VGERT
+987 VEERT
-992 ERKETL
+992 ERKDTL
-998 SRERSTLIERIE
+998 SRERATLIERIE

-1025 AIDTNFREIFARLT
+1025 AIDTNFREVFARLT

-1111 SNVERISSMVTELS
+1111 SNVERIASMITELS

-1137 PMIDAAQRIMG
+1137 PMIEAAERIMG

>member
-1 MQQRKKRRIL
+1 
-11 RRGKEPDLLHITEL
+11 LHITEL

-34 KKTKIPFLEGFTVI
+34 KKTKIPFLEGFSVI

-88 GRNTAEVTLEFSD
+88 GRNTAEVALEFSD

-113 NGYYSYI
+113 NGYYSYN
-120 YLNERLCKQ
+120 YLNDRLCKQ
-129 SDIVDHLAKHGIKPH
+129 SDIVNHLAKHGIKPH

-172 AGVSEFDSKKQQSLS
+172 AGVSEFDIKKQQSLS

-200 LLLLELNKRVNELKR
+200 LLLLELTR

-238 AAQLHEKEKELSSLM
+238 AAQLHEREKELASLL
-253 RSAEE
+253 RSTEE
-258 HRIALNRFD
+258 HKILLTRTSA
-267 TDRSLEEN
+267 DRSLEEN
-275 ELSYLKADLQDID
+275 ELSYVKADLQDID

-330 LEAINRIY
+330 LEAINRVY
-338 MDSKR
+338 MDTKR
-343 AEARVVECTD
+343 AEARVTECTD
-353 QIRSLSIDRT
+353 QIRTLSIDRT
-363 NIAMDIASARAQQ
+363 NIAMEIAGARAQL
-376 EKLETEIKQ
+376 EKLETEMKQ
-385 HGEDTEGARERLF
+385 HGEDTEGAREKLF
-398 SGLKDLEEK
+398 SLLKDIEEK
-407 KAQRSEI
+407 KGQRSEI
-414 LHRQDMLIE
+414 LHQQDMLIE
-423 KSRMRTSE
+423 KSRMRTTE
-431 LERLN
+431 LERLTH
-436 QLLRQL
+436 LLLQL
-442 DEDYAVK
+442 DEEYAVK
-449 HSQLSES
+449 QTQFSES
-456 EISITNLISQ
+456 EKSVSDLLLE
-466 KKDLDRTLSEREG
+466 KKNLDRTLSELEG
-479 MMFAQR
+479 TVFAQR
-485 STLER
+485 SSLER
-490 LQKEIREYE
+490 IRAEVREYE
-499 QDVYRLEAAQQAR
+499 QDAFRLEAAQQAR
-512 GESGGKAIEAVMAME
+512 GESGGRAIEAVMAME

-534 DLGKAPAEY
+534 ELGKAPAEY
-543 ATALNIAAGNKLQ
+543 STALNTAAGNKLQ

-567 DAIRYLKEERLGR
+567 DAIQYLKTEKLGR

-593 LPPLKEAGVIDY
+593 LPPLKEPGVIDY

-621 VALGATVVVDTLE
+621 VTLGATVVVDTLE

-650 ELLDRSG
+650 ELLERSG

-663 TRKQGGRGF
+663 TKKQGGRGF
-672 GAAVDDEIF
+672 GAAVDDEII
-681 RIRAHLGELQG
+681 RIRSHLAEIQG
-692 EATTLEA
+692 EAATLES
-699 GIKKITEEVD
+699 GIKRLTEEVD
-709 TQRVARN
+709 KQRAKRN
-716 EIDQNIARL
+716 EIDQNIARQ

-735 FESITVEKQTIELAV
+735 FEAITVEKQTIEAAV
-750 ARQQEETKNGAFE
+750 ARQKEETGNGAAE
-763 LSSLEAELDK
+763 LTLLEADLDK
-773 TSETINEVNAGIE
+773 TTEAINAIQSQVE

-794 TNIPVLT
+794 TNIPVLS
-801 DQIEKKRKEIEEA
+801 DQIEKKRKEIEES
-814 ERRLRNKDGD
+814 ERRLRNKEAD
-824 ITDAQ
+824 INDAM
-829 RERQHFNTRLG
+829 RERQHFTSRLTELG
-840 EMGEERAR
+840 EDRKR
-848 QDERNKQIDAE
+848 QDERNGQIEADI
-859 TAGSNEQIVAHKSQI
+859 TGFNEQIASCKSQI
-874 ATLEDRQREFSGELD
+874 AALEERQKEFSGELD
-889 ELRGK
+889 ELRT
-894 RAEASRHIQDSELKI
+894 RRSETSRQIQESELKL
-909 MKFDAEKERITILVN
+909 MKFDAEKERITIQMV
-924 AVEGRTRTLGSEVE
+924 AIEERARTLGIEVD
-938 MLREQVGELDTKLSL
+938 MLRHQVGDLDTTLSL
-953 TEIEGKIAEADGAL
+953 LEIEGKIAEADGAL

-987 VGERT
+987 VEERT
-992 ERKETL
+992 DRKDTL
-998 SRERSTLIERIE
+998 SHERTTLIERIE

-1111 SNVERISSMVTELS
+1111 SNVERIASMITELA

-1137 PMIDAAQRIMG
+1137 PMIEAAQRIMG

>member
-1 MQQRKKRRIL
+1 
-11 RRGKEPDLLHITEL
+11 LHITEL

-61 SILFVL
+61 SVLFVL

-88 GRNTAEVTLEFSD
+88 GRNTAEVALEFSD
-101 GTKIKRRIKRTG
+101 GTKIRRRIKRTG
-113 NGYYSYI
+113 NGYYSYN

-129 SDIVDHLAKHGIKPH
+129 SDIVDHLARHGIKPH

-172 AGVSEFDSKKQQSLS
+172 AGVSEFDVKKQQALS

-200 LLLLELNKRVNELKR
+200 LLLIELTRRAHELKR
-215 EREHALEYQKW
+215 EREHALEYQKL
-226 QKDLLFFQNCRA
+226 QKDLAYFQNCRA
-238 AAQLHEKEKELSSLM
+238 AAHLHEREKELVSLL
-253 RSAEE
+253 RSTEE
-258 HRIALNRFD
+258 HGIQLARIAA
-267 TDRSLEEN
+267 DRSLEEN
-275 ELSYLKADLQDID
+275 ELSYLKADLADID

-307 EAKSGIKLAEQ
+307 EAKGGIKLSEQ
-318 TIVRLRKEKETN
+318 TIVRLRKDKEAN
-330 LEAINRIY
+330 LEAINRVY
-338 MDSKR
+338 MDTKR
-343 AEARVVECTD
+343 AEARVAECTD
-353 QIRSLSIDRT
+353 QIRTLSIDRT
-363 NIAMDIASARAQQ
+363 NIAMEVAGAKAQL
-376 EKLETEIKQ
+376 EKSETEIRQ

-398 SGLKDLEEK
+398 ALLKDLEEK
-407 KAQRSEI
+407 KGQRSEI
-414 LHRQDMLIE
+414 LHQQDMLIE
-423 KSRMRTSE
+423 KSRMRTTE
-431 LERLN
+431 LERLT
-436 QLLRQL
+436 LLLSQL
-442 DEDYAVK
+442 DEEYAAK
-449 HSQLSES
+449 QAQLSDS
-456 EISITNLISQ
+456 ERSVSDLISE
-466 KKDLDRTLSEREG
+466 KKELDRTLAELEG
-479 MMFAQR
+479 AMFAQR
-485 STLER
+485 SSLER
-490 LQKEIREYE
+490 LRTEIREYE
-499 QDVYRLEAAQQAR
+499 QDVFRLEAAQQAR
-512 GESGGKAIEAVMAME
+512 GESGGRALEAVMAME

-593 LPPLKEAGVIDY
+593 LPPLKEPGIIDY
-605 AVNLVEYDP
+605 AVNLIEYDP
-614 KYDRAFA
+614 KFDRAFA

-634 RARKL
+634 RARRL

-663 TRKQGGRGF
+663 TKKPGGRGF
-672 GAAVDDEIF
+672 GAAVDDEII
-681 RIRAHLGELQG
+681 RIRAHLGEIQA
-692 EATTLEA
+692 EAATLEA
-699 GIKKITEEVD
+699 GIKRITAEVD
-709 TQRVARN
+709 ARRATRN
-716 EIDQNIARL
+716 EIDQRIARF

-735 FESITVEKQTIELAV
+735 FEAITVEKQTIDVAV
-750 ARQQEETKNGAFE
+750 ARQQEETRNGASE
-763 LSSLEAELDK
+763 LTALEASLDK
-773 TSETINEVNAGIE
+773 TTETINEIGARID

-801 DQIEKKRKEIEEA
+801 DQIEKKRKEIEES
-814 ERRLRNKDGD
+814 ERRLRNKEGD
-824 ITDAQ
+824 INDAQ
-829 RERQHFNTRLG
+829 RERQHFNARLL
-840 EMGEERAR
+840 ELADERKR
-848 QDERNKQIDAE
+848 QDERNRQIDTE
-859 TAGSNEQIVAHKSQI
+859 IAGSNEQIAAHKSQI
-874 ATLEDRQREFSGELD
+874 AVLEERQKEFSGVLD
-889 ELRGK
+889 ELRTR
-894 RAEASRHIQDSELKI
+894 RAEASQHIQDSELKI
-909 MKFDAEKERITILVN
+909 MKFDAERERITVLTSAIEER
-924 AVEGRTRTLGSEVE
+924 ARTLRGEVE
-938 MLREQVGELDTKLSL
+938 TLRQQVGDMDTTLSL
-953 TEIEGKIAEADGAL
+953 SEIEGKIAEADGAL

-974 MLAIEEYEKVQRQ
+974 MLAIEEYEKVERQ

-992 ERKETL
+992 ERKDTL
-998 SRERSTLIERIE
+998 SRERATLIERIE

-1019 FTTAFH
+1019 FTTAFR
-1025 AIDTNFREIFARLT
+1025 AIDANFREIFARLT

-1111 SNVERISSMVTELS
+1111 SNVERIASMITELS

-1137 PMIDAAQRIMG
+1137 PMIEAAERIMG

-1160 GVKANG
+1160 GVKAHG

>member
-1 MQQRKKRRIL
+1 M
-11 RRGKEPDLLHITEL
+11 HITEL

-61 SILFVL
+61 SVLFVL

-88 GRNTAEVTLEFSD
+88 GRNTAEVALEFSD
-101 GTKIKRRIKRTG
+101 GTKIRRRIKRTG
-113 NGYYSYI
+113 NGYYSYN

-129 SDIVDHLAKHGIKPH
+129 SDIVDHLARHGIKPH

-172 AGVSEFDSKKQQSLS
+172 AGVSEFDAKKQQSLS

-200 LLLLELNKRVNELKR
+200 LLLLELTRRVHELKR
-215 EREHALEYQKW
+215 EREHALEYQRW
-226 QKDLLFFQNCRA
+226 QKDLVYFQNCRA
-238 AAQLHEKEKELSSLM
+238 AAQLHDREKELTSLL
-253 RSAEE
+253 RSTEE
-258 HRIALNRFD
+258 HRIQLTRVAA
-267 TDRSLEEN
+267 DRSLEEN
-275 ELSYLKADLQDID
+275 ELSYLKADLTDID

-318 TIVRLRKEKETN
+318 TIVRLRKDKEAN
-330 LEAINRIY
+330 LEAINRVY
-338 MDSKR
+338 MDTKR
-343 AEARVVECTD
+343 AEARVAECTD
-353 QIRSLSIDRT
+353 QIRTLSIDRT
-363 NIAMDIASARAQQ
+363 NIAMEVAGAKAQL
-376 EKLETEIKQ
+376 EKFETEIRQ
-385 HGEDTEGARERLF
+385 HGEDSEGARERLF
-398 SGLKDLEEK
+398 ALLKDLEEK
-407 KAQRSEI
+407 KGQRSEI
-414 LHRQDMLIE
+414 LHQQDMLIE
-423 KSRMRTSE
+423 KSRMRTTE
-431 LERLN
+431 LERLT
-436 QLLRQL
+436 LLM
-442 DEDYAVK
+442 
-449 HSQLSES
+449 SQLEEEYTAKRAQLSDSEVS
-456 EISITNLISQ
+456 ASDLISE
-466 KKDLDRTLSEREG
+466 KKDLDRTLSELEG
-479 MMFAQR
+479 TMFAQR
-485 STLER
+485 SSLER
-490 LQKEIREYE
+490 LRTEIREYE
-499 QDVYRLEAAQQAR
+499 QDVFRLEAAQQAR
-512 GESGGKAIEAVMAME
+512 GESGGRAIEAVMAME

-593 LPPLKEAGVIDY
+593 LPPLKEPGIIDY

-621 VALGATVVVDTLE
+621 VTLGATVVVDTLE
-634 RARKL
+634 RARRL

-663 TRKQGGRGF
+663 TKKQGGRGF
-672 GAAVDDEIF
+672 GSAVDDEIV
-681 RIRAHLGELQG
+681 RIRAHLGELQA
-692 EATTLEA
+692 EAATLES
-699 GIKKITEEVD
+699 GIKRITAEVD
-709 TQRVARN
+709 ARRATRN
-716 EIDQNIARL
+716 EIDQKIARI

-735 FESITVEKQTIELAV
+735 FDAITVEKQTIDVAV
-750 ARQQEETKNGAFE
+750 FRQQEETRNGAAE
-763 LSSLEAELDK
+763 LSALEASLDK
-773 TSETINEVNAGIE
+773 TTESINETSARIE

-801 DQIEKKRKEIEEA
+801 EQIEKKRKEIEES
-814 ERRLRNKDGD
+814 ERRLRNKEGD
-824 ITDAQ
+824 INDAQ
-829 RERQHFNTRLG
+829 RERQHFNARLS
-840 EMGEERAR
+840 ELAEERRR
-848 QDERNKQIDAE
+848 QDERNQQIDTE
-859 TAGSNEQIVAHKSQI
+859 IAGSNEQIAAHKSQI
-874 ATLEDRQREFSGELD
+874 AALEERQKEFSGILD
-889 ELRGK
+889 ELRTK

-909 MKFDAEKERITILVN
+909 MKFDADRERITVLMGAIEER
-924 AVEGRTRTLGSEVE
+924 ARTLGSEVD
-938 MLREQVGELDTKLSL
+938 MLRQQVGDMDTSLSL
-953 TEIEGKIAEADGAL
+953 SEIEGKIAEADGAL

-987 VGERT
+987 VEERT
-992 ERKETL
+992 ERKDTL
-998 SRERSTLIERIE
+998 SRERATLIERIE

-1019 FTTAFH
+1019 FTTAFR
-1025 AIDTNFREIFARLT
+1025 AIDANFREVFARLT

-1111 SNVERISSMVTELS
+1111 SNVERIASMITELS

-1137 PMIDAAQRIMG
+1137 PMIEAAERIMG

>member
-1 MQQRKKRRIL
+1 
-11 RRGKEPDLLHITEL
+11 LHITEL

-88 GRNTAEVTLEFSD
+88 GRNTAEVSLEFSD
-101 GTKIKRRIKRTG
+101 GTKIKRRIKRTA
-113 NGYYSYI
+113 NGYYSYN

-129 SDIVDHLAKHGIKPH
+129 SDIVEYLARHGIIPH

-172 AGVSEFDSKKQQSLS
+172 AGVSEFDTKKQQSLS

-200 LLLLELNKRVNELKR
+200 LLLLELTRRVNELKR

-226 QKDLLFFQNCRA
+226 QKDLIFFQNCRA
-238 AAQLHEKEKELSSLM
+238 AAQLHDREKELSSLV
-253 RSAEE
+253 RSTEE
-258 HRIALNRFD
+258 HEIQLKRID

-275 ELSYLKADLQDID
+275 ELSYFKADLKDID

-318 TIVRLRKEKETN
+318 TIVRLRKEKEVN
-330 LEAINRIY
+330 LEAINRVY
-338 MDSKR
+338 MDTKR
-343 AEARVVECTD
+343 AEARVAECTD
-353 QIRSLSIDRT
+353 QIRTLSIDRT
-363 NIAMDIASARAQQ
+363 NIAMEVASAKAQL
-376 EKLETEIKQ
+376 EKYETEIRQ
-385 HGEDTEGARERLF
+385 HGENNEGAREKLF
-398 SGLKDLEEK
+398 SLIKELEEK
-407 KAQRSEI
+407 KGQRSEI
-414 LHRQDMLIE
+414 LHQQDMLIE
-423 KSRMRTSE
+423 KSRMRTTE
-431 LERLN
+431 LERLT
-436 QLLRQL
+436 LLLKQL
-442 DEDYAVK
+442 DEEFTEK
-449 HSQLSES
+449 QNQLSGS
-456 EISITNLISQ
+456 EKNIGDHLAE
-466 KKDLDRTLSEREG
+466 KKELDRNLSELEG
-479 MMFAQR
+479 AMFAQR
-485 STLER
+485 SSLER
-490 LQKEIREYE
+490 LRNEIRESE
-499 QDVYRLEAAQQAR
+499 QDAFRLEAAQQAR

-543 ATALNIAAGNKLQ
+543 SIALNIAAGNKLQ

-593 LPPLKEAGVIDY
+593 LPPLKEQGVIDY

-621 VALGATVVVDTLE
+621 VALGSTVVVDTLD

-650 ELLDRSG
+650 ELLDKSG

-663 TRKQGGRGF
+663 TKKPLGRGF

-681 RIRAHLGELQG
+681 RIRAHLGELLS
-692 EATTLEA
+692 EAATLEA
-699 GIKKITEEVD
+699 GIKRLTEEVD
-709 TQRVARN
+709 AKRTRRN
-716 EIDQNIARL
+716 EIDQNIARF
-725 GMFTE
+725 GMFND
-730 EFSRR
+730 EFTRR
-735 FESITVEKQTIELAV
+735 FEAISVEKQTIAAAV
-750 ARQQEETKNGAFE
+750 SRQQEETKNGAAE
-763 LSSLEAELDK
+763 LTTLEADLDK
-773 TSETINEVNAGIE
+773 TTGLINEINSQIE

-801 DQIEKKRKEIEEA
+801 DQIEKKRKEIEESD
-814 ERRLRNKDGD
+814 RRLRNKDGD
-824 ITDAQ
+824 INDAQ
-829 RERQHFNTRLG
+829 RERQHFNARLIELG
-840 EMGEERAR
+840 EDRKR
-848 QDERNKQIDAE
+848 HDERNGQIDADIAIS
-859 TAGSNEQIVAHKSQI
+859 TEQITAHKLQI
-874 ATLEDRQREFSGELD
+874 SALEEHQKEFSGELD
-889 ELRGK
+889 ELRSK
-894 RAEASRHIQDSELKI
+894 RGEASQHIQDSELKL
-909 MKFDAEKERITILVN
+909 MKFDAEKERISVQLV
-924 AVEGRTRTLGSEVE
+924 AIQERARSLGIEVD
-938 MLREQVGELDTKLSL
+938 MLRQQVGELDTNLSL
-953 TEIEGKIAEADGAL
+953 SEIEGKIAEADGAL

-987 VGERT
+987 VEERT

-1010 KFEQMKYEA
+1010 KFEQMKYET
-1019 FTTAFH
+1019 FSTAFH

-1111 SNVERISSMVTELS
+1111 SNAERIAQMITEFS

-1137 PMIDAAQRIMG
+1137 PMIEAAQRIMG

>member
-1 MQQRKKRRIL
+1 
-11 RRGKEPDLLHITEL
+11 LHITGL

-88 GRNTAEVTLEFSD
+88 GRNTAEVSLEFSD
-101 GTKIKRRIKRTG
+101 GTRIRRRIKRTG
-113 NGYYSYI
+113 NGYYSYN

-172 AGVSEFDSKKQQSLS
+172 AGVSEFDTKKQQSLA

-200 LLLLELNKRVNELKR
+200 LLLIELSRRANELKR

-226 QKDLLFFQNCRA
+226 QKELSYFQNCRSV
-238 AAQLHEKEKELSSLM
+238 AQLHDREKELRTLTQ
-253 RSAEE
+253 SAEE
-258 HRIALNRFD
+258 HRIQLTRIAS
-267 TDRSLEEN
+267 DRGLEEN
-275 ELSYLKADLQDID
+275 ELSYVKADLKDID

-330 LEAINRIY
+330 LEAINRVY
-338 MDSKR
+338 MDTKR
-343 AEARVVECTD
+343 AEARVAECTD
-353 QIRSLSIDRT
+353 QIRTLTIDRT
-363 NIAMDIASARAQQ
+363 NIAMEVATSRAQL
-376 EKLETEIKQ
+376 EKIETGLRQ
-385 HGEDTEGARERLF
+385 HSEDTEGAREKLF
-398 SGLKDLEEK
+398 SLLREAEEK
-407 KAQRSEI
+407 KGQRSGI
-414 LHRQDMLIE
+414 LHQQDMLIE
-423 KSRMRTSE
+423 KSRMRTTE
-431 LERLN
+431 LERLTA
-436 QLLRQL
+436 LLRQL
-442 DEDYAVK
+442 DEEYTAK
-449 HSQLSES
+449 QSQLRDSETS
-456 EISITNLISQ
+456 VSGLLDE
-466 KKDLDRTLSEREG
+466 KKELDRNLSELEG
-479 MMFAQR
+479 SLFAQR
-485 STLER
+485 TTLER
-490 LQKEIREYE
+490 LRSEIRENE
-499 QDVYRLEAAQQAR
+499 QDAIRLEAAQQAR
-512 GESGGKAIEAVMAME
+512 GESGGRAIEAVAAME
-527 HVHGTIA
+527 GVHGTIA
-534 DLGKAPAEY
+534 ELGKAPAEY
-543 ATALNIAAGNKLQ
+543 STALNIAAGNKLQ
-556 FVVCDDDQVAA
+556 FVVCDDDQIAA

-580 VTFLPLNKLKPPA
+580 VTFLPLNKLRPPA
-593 LPPLKEAGVIDY
+593 LPPIKEPGIVDY
-605 AVNLVEYDP
+605 AVNLLEYDP
-614 KYDRAFA
+614 KYDRAFG
-621 VALGATVVVDTLE
+621 VVLGATVIVDTLE

-650 ELLDRSG
+650 ELLEKSG

-672 GAAVDDEIF
+672 GAAVDDEIH
-681 RIRAHLGELQG
+681 RIRAHLSELQG
-692 EATTLEA
+692 EASTIESGVKLL
-699 GIKKITEEVD
+699 TEEVD
-709 TQRVARN
+709 AKRAARN
-716 EIDQNIARL
+716 EIDQKVARFE
-725 GMFTE
+725 MFTG

-735 FESITVEKQTIELAV
+735 FEAITVEKQTIEAAV
-750 ARQQEETKNGAFE
+750 ARQQEETGNGASG
-763 LSSLEAELDK
+763 LAALEAELDR
-773 TSETINEVNAGIE
+773 TTEVINGINAEIE
-786 EIKKRLDD
+786 GIKKRLDD
-794 TNIPVLT
+794 TDIPALT
-801 DQIEKKRKEIEEA
+801 EQMEKKRREIEES

-824 ITDAQ
+824 INDAQ
-829 RERQHFNTRLG
+829 RERQHFSARLG
-840 EMGEERAR
+840 EMGGER
-848 QDERNKQIDAE
+848 ERYEGGNRQIDAE
-859 TAGSNEQIVAHKSQI
+859 IAASNEQIAANRSQI
-874 ATLEDRQREFSGELD
+874 AALEEKQKEFSGELD
-889 ELRGK
+889 ELRARRG
-894 RAEASRHIQDSELKI
+894 EVSQNIQNSELNL
-909 MKFDAEKERITILVN
+909 MKFDAEKERI
-924 AVEGRTRTLGSEVE
+924 AVQMGAIEERARTLGIEVG
-938 MLREQVGELDTKLSL
+938 MLRQQVGEMDTNL
-953 TEIEGKIAEADGAL
+953 TLPEIEGKIAEADGAL

-987 VGERT
+987 VSERT

-998 SRERSTLIERIE
+998 SSERETLIERIE

-1019 FTTAFH
+1019 FTTAFR
-1025 AIDTNFREIFARLT
+1025 AIDANFREIFARLT
-1039 SGSGHLILEN
+1039 SGSGHLVLEN

-1111 SNVERISSMVTELS
+1111 SNVERIASMVTELS
-1125 PQSQFV
+1125 PSSQFV

-1137 PMIDAAQRIMG
+1137 PMIGAAERIMG
-1148 VTLRPDKSTLVT
+1148 VTLRSDKSTLVT
-1160 GVKANG
+1160 GVKANAGG